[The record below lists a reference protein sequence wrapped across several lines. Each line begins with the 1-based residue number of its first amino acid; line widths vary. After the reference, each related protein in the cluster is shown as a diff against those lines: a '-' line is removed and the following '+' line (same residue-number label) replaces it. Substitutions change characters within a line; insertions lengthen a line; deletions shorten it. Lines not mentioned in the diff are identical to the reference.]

1 MDPLTSGLLIA
12 AAGGV
17 VGMFIRIEYRLTR
30 VETRLEILLEK
41 RPQCQ
46 PTLEGPMK

>member
-1 MDPLTSGLLIA
+1 MDPLTTGLLIA

-30 VETRLEILLEK
+30 METLLTVHLEE

-46 PTLEGPMK
+46 PSLETNTK